1 MSDWQQFIQSQ
12 NIQTKDAEYICDAS
26 DLGLILVNGS
36 DAESFLQNQLSN
48 DISLIDE
55 NSFQLSSY
63 STPKGRMLGIFR
75 VVKIENGYLLIMPGS
90 ILPAILQRL
99 QMYVVQAQVTLAD
112 ASAYFTRFSIQSQQV
127 SVTDNIVL
135 PREPGKVFQS
145 DSLIS
150 LHLGLVEQQA
160 RYLIL
165 DLNMDEAKS
174 VWNRFAEQL
183 SISHFDS
190 WRLSEIKAGIPVIY
204 PATSEQFVAQMAN
217 LNRLNGV
224 NFKKGCYPGQEIVAR
239 MQYLGT
245 LKRRMFLAEIRTD
258 ECPLAGDDLVVSG
271 SDSADG
277 SGKVVDAVFA
287 QNGKCYCLFIAQIK
301 KAEANQLILLQQP
314 DSEIRLLDLPYSIL
328 DE

>member
-12 NIQTKDAEYICDAS
+12 NIQTNDEEYICDAS
-26 DLGLILVNGS
+26 DLGLILANGS
-36 DAESFLQNQLSN
+36 DTESFLQNQLSN

-99 QMYVVQAQVTLAD
+99 QMYVVQAQVALAD

-135 PREPGKVFQS
+135 PRQPGKVFQS

-287 QNGKCYCLFIAQIK
+287 RNGKCYCLFIAQIK
-301 KAEANQLILLQQP
+301 KAEANQLILLRQP

>member
-12 NIQTKDAEYICDAS
+12 KIQTGDEEYICDAS
-26 DLGLILVNGS
+26 DLGLILVSGD

-75 VVKIENGYLLIMPGS
+75 IVKIENGYLLIMPGS
-90 ILPAILQRL
+90 ILAAIQQRL
-99 QMYVVQAQVTLAD
+99 QMYVVQAKVTLAD

-135 PREPGKVFQS
+135 PRDPGKVFQS

-150 LHLGLVEQQA
+150 LHLGFVDRQS

-165 DLNMDEAKS
+165 DLSIDEAKS
-174 VWNRFAEQL
+174 VWSRFAEHL
-183 SISHFDS
+183 SITDFDS

-245 LKRRMFLAEIRTD
+245 LKRRMFLAELAPA
-258 ECPLAGDDLVVSG
+258 ECPQAGDDLVVSG
-271 SDSADG
+271 SDAADG
-277 SGKVVDAVFA
+277 SGKIVDAVFA

-301 KAEANQLILLQQP
+301 KAEAGQLTLLKQP
-314 DSEIRLLDLPYSIL
+314 DSEIKLLDLPYSIS
-328 DE
+328 D

>member
-1 MSDWQQFIQSQ
+1 MSEWQQFIQSQ
-12 NIQTKDAEYICDAS
+12 NIQSSNEEYICDAS
-26 DLGLILVNGS
+26 DLGLILVSGD

-55 NSFQLSSY
+55 KSFQLSSY

-75 VVKIENGYLLIMPGS
+75 IVKIENGYLLILPGS

-99 QMYVVQAQVTLAD
+99 QIYVVQAQVTLAD
-112 ASAYFTRFSIQSQQV
+112 ASAYFMRFSIQSQKV

-150 LHLGLVEQQA
+150 LHLGFVEEQE

-165 DLNMDEAKS
+165 DLNLDEAKS
-174 VWNRFAEQL
+174 VWNTFTEQL

-204 PATSEQFVAQMAN
+204 PDTSEQFVAQMAN

-245 LKRRMFLAEIRTD
+245 LKRRMFLAELETT
-258 ECPLAGDDLVVSG
+258 ECPQPGDDLVVAG
-271 SDSADG
+271 SDTADG

-287 QNGKCYCLFIAQIK
+287 ENGDCYFLFIAQIK
-301 KAEANQLILLQQP
+301 KAEANQLKLLRQP
-314 DSEIRLLDLPYSIL
+314 HSEIKLLALPYSIL

>member
-12 NIQTKDAEYICDAS
+12 NIQTNDEEYICDAS
-26 DLGLILVNGS
+26 DLGLILANGS
-36 DAESFLQNQLSN
+36 DTESFLQNQLSN

-99 QMYVVQAQVTLAD
+99 QMYVVQAQVALAD

-135 PREPGKVFQS
+135 PRQPGKVFQS

-183 SISHFDS
+183 SSSHFDS

-258 ECPLAGDDLVVSG
+258 KCPLAGDDLVVSG

-287 QNGKCYCLFIAQIK
+287 RNGKCYCLFIAQIK
-301 KAEANQLILLQQP
+301 KAEANQLILLRQP

>member
-12 NIQTKDAEYICDAS
+12 KIEGSDDEYICDAS

-36 DAESFLQNQLSN
+36 DAHSFLQNQLSN
-48 DISLIDE
+48 DINLIDE
-55 NSFQLSSY
+55 NSYQLTSY

-75 VVKIENGYLLIMPGS
+75 VVKIENGYLLIMPKS
-90 ILPAILQRL
+90 ILPAIIQRL

-112 ASAYFTRFSIQSQQV
+112 ASAYFSRFSIQSKQA

-135 PREPGKVFQS
+135 PREPGRVFQS

-150 LHLGLVEQQA
+150 LHLGYIDQQS

-165 DLNMDEAKS
+165 DLSIDEAKS
-174 VWNRFAEQL
+174 VWNKFAEQL

-204 PATSEQFVAQMAN
+204 PATSEEFVAQMAN

-239 MQYLGT
+239 MQYLGK
-245 LKRRMFLAEIRTD
+245 LKRRMFLAELSTD
-258 ECPLAGDDLVVSG
+258 RCPQAGDDLV
-271 SDSADG
+271 DSAGNTIDG
-277 SGKVVDAVFA
+277 SGKVVDAVVA
-287 QNGKCYCLFIAQIK
+287 QSGKCYCLFIAQIK
-301 KAEANQLILLQQP
+301 KAEGDQLKLLNHP
-314 DSEIRLLDLPYSIL
+314 GSKIILLDLPYSIS